1 MIKKGIEVGH
11 IFYFGQK
18 YSKPLN
24 AIVNS
29 KDGKNVNVYMGSY
42 GIGVS
47 RLVGAVIEAK
57 YNNNIMKWPKSIT
70 PFHVAIINLG
80 KKNDS
85 ISKKAFKLYDELLK
99 NNFEVIIDDTENNPS
114 NKFKN
119 FDLIGIPFQIIVGSK
134 NKDEEFE
141 FKELGKDT
149 KVVKIKELINILEKE
164 YKIVK

>member
-1 MIKKGIEVGH
+1 M
-11 IFYFGQK
+11 
-18 YSKPLN
+18 L
-24 AIVNS
+24 
-29 KDGKNVNVYMGSY
+29 
-42 GIGVS
+42 
-47 RLVGAVIEAK
+47 
-57 YNNNIMKWPKSIT
+57 
-70 PFHVAIINLG
+70 AIINLG